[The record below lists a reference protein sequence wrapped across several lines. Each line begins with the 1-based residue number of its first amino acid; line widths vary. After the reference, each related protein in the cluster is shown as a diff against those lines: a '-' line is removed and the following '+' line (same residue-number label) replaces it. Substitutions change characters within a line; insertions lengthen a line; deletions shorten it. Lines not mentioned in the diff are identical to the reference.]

1 MYLLLLIMI
10 QTIEFSQSSFCSDIY
25 KELEDWFYIL
35 QIQKLLLDL
44 TQ

>member
-1 MYLLLLIMI
+1 ML
-10 QTIEFSQSSFCSDIY
+10 QTIDFSQSFFYADIY

-35 QIQKLLLDL
+35 QIWKLLLDL